1 AEGPRWL
8 SASPV
13 RTAADYGRAEPAA
26 TPEGEFL
33 AWVQSES
40 RWQPLID
47 AFQGSQRYKPVV
59 NGTVIR
65 PHIERADFKRTLS
78 MMRFKGDADAVF
90 DLIVAG
96 RQADGQAAERERPG
110 ADAHGSRDCMYLSD
124 LRRYKD
130 RQAPRAMELITG
142 GGGAIELFVGA
153 LQRRRGTLLRGWRMD
168 LDKSGLG
175 KVAFGSF
182 AAACR
187 KYDLGEHCKGMWKSM
202 CPTGGMLLFSELA
215 PQESENIE
223 AFVDA
228 AGKTTGY
235 DLGKAWEFI
244 DACRWNSVSFDDFER
259 GAQDMGFTGDCRL
272 LFDGIEVEGTR
283 RVTRDDL
290 VYLENLSQNPA
301 LAARRKLKNNTG
313 ALTDLISWVQSEGGG
328 AENFVAQL
336 GQRKISLSELEA
348 HLAARGFPFA
358 AREAAIQGRASKS
371 TGEHGGAAAPLAPAP
386 ATAED
391 APEAPPPPG
400 GPLARAGAAAAA
412 PPGAPAPHPAAPE
425 GLGRLAPRG
434 APAAATASR
443 APSPAGSEAADSL
456 GPRGAASPSGA
467 ASSGAASPS
476 GAAKRADPAGILHSA
491 STHSTLTRKRR
502 RLRHAVVRI
511 LRLLFLWMP
520 VLNVAL
526 ILAFG
531 AALSL
536 TQERHFIKSCNVMAA
551 AITGGAIVDGE
562 PIQRLDSVLSK
573 AMASVMAAFGI
584 SVFGFVIAALKH
596 SVMCPVMEALG
607 HSRGSHSARGA
618 AVWMVVFTI
627 STGLAHLVI
636 ALALMWPV
644 AVLEGWKLKEA
655 LKMTIVIATGGGK
668 TLSKTLL
675 RLLGCFCVFIP
686 AALLFAMGFVA
697 LADMACTG
705 WISSDCFWSAL
716 PNVSSGAATVYT
728 GPQPPKEGLW
738 LYVQTVTSSMGFFV
752 LSVALFI
759 SEDIF
764 DVIWKQ
770 TGVSLRRPGH
780 PRSRL
785 PALGPAR
792 RGARVGRGLA
802 PRGRLLVVR
811 LGAAGR
817 GAVHGRRRLHR
828 ARQQARRHAR
838 RRGQHCAV
846 GAVGGAHGAP
856 AIEPVMDLLGM
867 SLPRLGEIELDL
879 FGASGDEGPPARERS
894 ESSGLSWASTGS
906 SDESEETSSSRSS
919 RGDEGGLAQRPS
931 ASSAR

>member
-1 AEGPRWL
+1 VSLAPFAEPAGGGPRTPGKNCLAEQARPEQQLMLAREGARPIFSVGKPAEGPRWL

-358 AREAAIQGRASKS
+358 AREAAIQAARNEPGGDGQNISASS
-371 TGEHGGAAAPLAPAP
+371 LLAMLKGKEVSWKTRSPSRPRPQPRQP
-386 ATAED
+386 ATADKGWDNAVNDLSRDNLSRHRTARGQFAAIGQESVRSLFVPGAVVGYLGKQYRLVEQHQPQYSTPDRAWLVED
-391 APEAPPPPG
+391 EHGLEKVLKESAVVVVGDAFKPPPRRVCSVPKASINRMDVVRPAWDGALDLSATVNARLPSASRKYFSDPYDRTAKEAIQNTMRQNQVVVCVSKAGSRG
-400 GPLARAGAAAAA
+400 GQSADAVRPEEQGAAGPCSPRAGAF
-412 PPGAPAPHPAAPE
+412 P
-425 GLGRLAPRG
+425 
-434 APAAATASR
+434 
-443 APSPAGSEAADSL
+443 D
-456 GPRGAASPSGA
+456 
-467 ASSGAASPS
+467 
-476 GAAKRADPAGILHSA
+476 
-491 STHSTLTRKRR
+491 
-502 RLRHAVVRI
+502 VRSDEQ
-511 LRLLFLWMP
+511 
-520 VLNVAL
+520 VY
-526 ILAFG
+526 
-531 AALSL
+531 
-536 TQERHFIKSCNVMAA
+536 
-551 AITGGAIVDGE
+551 
-562 PIQRLDSVLSK
+562 
-573 AMASVMAAFGI
+573 
-584 SVFGFVIAALKH
+584 GFVQ
-596 SVMCPVMEALG
+596 S
-607 HSRGSHSARGA
+607 
-618 AVWMVVFTI
+618 
-627 STGLAHLVI
+627 
-636 ALALMWPV
+636 
-644 AVLEGWKLKEA
+644 
-655 LKMTIVIATGGGK
+655 
-668 TLSKTLL
+668 
-675 RLLGCFCVFIP
+675 
-686 AALLFAMGFVA
+686 
-697 LADMACTG
+697 
-705 WISSDCFWSAL
+705 
-716 PNVSSGAATVYT
+716 
-728 GPQPPKEGLW
+728 
-738 LYVQTVTSSMGFFV
+738 
-752 LSVALFI
+752 
-759 SEDIF
+759 
-764 DVIWKQ
+764 
-770 TGVSLRRPGH
+770 
-780 PRSRL
+780 PRS
-785 PALGPAR
+785 AAR
-792 RGARVGRGLA
+792 RS
-802 PRGRLLVVR
+802 
-811 LGAAGR
+811 
-817 GAVHGRRRLHR
+817 RR
-828 ARQQARRHAR
+828 
-838 RRGQHCAV
+838 
-846 GAVGGAHGAP
+846 
-856 AIEPVMDLLGM
+856 
-867 SLPRLGEIELDL
+867 
-879 FGASGDEGPPARERS
+879 
-894 ESSGLSWASTGS
+894 
-906 SDESEETSSSRSS
+906 
-919 RGDEGGLAQRPS
+919 
-931 ASSAR
+931 